1 MFVRL
6 KLIFYNENVTFF
18 FWLTSI
24 FFNKFQTPTGMNYI
38 LWTFFSL
45 LLIALIH
52 YIYVFLMSVLT
63 VPVSRNRLTAVVEVV
78 KNSDANSNS
87 TLNLNILPN
96 TVLDSSS
103 NANLSS
109 KGENTNNDAMQ
120 YELSNF
126 LKELKSVA

>member
-1 MFVRL
+1 
-6 KLIFYNENVTFF
+6 
-18 FWLTSI
+18 
-24 FFNKFQTPTGMNYI
+24 
-38 LWTFFSL
+38 
-45 LLIALIH
+45 
-52 YIYVFLMSVLT
+52 MSVLT